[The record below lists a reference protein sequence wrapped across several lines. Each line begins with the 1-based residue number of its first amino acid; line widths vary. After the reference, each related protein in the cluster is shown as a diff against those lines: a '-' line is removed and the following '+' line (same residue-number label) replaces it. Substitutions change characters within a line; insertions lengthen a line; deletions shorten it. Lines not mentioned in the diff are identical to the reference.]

1 MKMEF
6 CSQRIEMC
14 LFLATTMAAMTSRAN
29 QQYPAG
35 VTQLVSPSC
44 VTSYCETMFNLFTSI
59 TVYVTGYCYCSLVTV
74 EVREDKI

>member
-6 CSQRIEMC
+6 SSQRIEMFVLGHHHGSHDVTC
-14 LFLATTMAAMTSRAN
+14 K
-29 QQYPAG
+29 PAI
-35 VTQLVSPSC
+35 PSC
-44 VTSYCETMFNLFTSI
+44 VTSYCVTMFSLFTLI

>member
-14 LFLATTMAAMTSRAN
+14 VLGHRHGCHDVTCK
-29 QQYPAG
+29 PAIR
-35 VTQLVSPSC
+35 SC
-44 VTSYCETMFNLFTSI
+44 VTSYCVTMFSLFTSS
-59 TVYVTGYCYCSLVTV
+59 TLFVTGYCYCSLVTV

>member
-35 VTQLVSPSC
+35 VTQLCYQLLCDNVQPFYVKHSVC
-44 VTSYCETMFNLFTSI
+44 HRLLLLFP
-59 TVYVTGYCYCSLVTV
+59 CHC
-74 EVREDKI
+74 